1 MTPERFA
8 HLLSLVGPAIT
19 CQTTSFCQPIQADE
33 QLAIAITLRYLV
45 TGDSMQTIS
54 FSYRVGHSTVCCIID
69 STCDALWNV
78 LSREYLKRPSR

>member
-19 CQTTSFCQPIQADE
+19 RQTASFCQLIQVDE
-33 QLAIAITLRYLV
+33 QLANTLWYLV
-45 TGDSMQTIS
+45 TGDSIRTIS
-54 FSYRVGHSTVCCIID
+54 FSYGVGHSTVCGIID